1 MLSSVDLFTGVGGFS
16 LALKGI
22 AKPLLYCDV
31 SSDVRDTLSHLMK
44 KGKLPTAPIVDDV
57 KNMESIVK
65 AVRGRNVDIITAG
78 FPCIGFSKSGNMEG
92 FKNAQSG
99 LFWDTIKVVKKLRP
113 KMVFLENVA
122 EIVNSRDG
130 KDLQTIVAEF
140 QKNGFECE
148 WVIRSA
154 QSVGAP
160 QVRRRWFCLAVSGNK
175 PVIKLKES
183 YFDWSLESMP
193 RLVSIRDVD
202 FARRYSMLGNAIVPA
217 AARAAF
223 IQLYTSEAISKVK
236 TFPDIVLDPRHFT
249 AYKEGDHARRLKMT
263 LFPTPRAQMWR
274 RSYTL
279 TARTSR
285 DLPTFVL
292 FVKNIGGVAME
303 RPESDMV
310 VNIAFVEWLMGYPR
324 GWTSGP

>member
-1 MLSSVDLFTGVGGFS
+1 
-16 LALKGI
+16 
-22 AKPLLYCDV
+22 
-31 SSDVRDTLSHLMK
+31 
-44 KGKLPTAPIVDDV
+44 
-57 KNMESIVK
+57 ME
-65 AVRGRNVDIITAG
+65 
-78 FPCIGFSKSGNMEG
+78 
-92 FKNAQSG
+92 
-99 LFWDTIKVVKKLRP
+99 VVKKLRP

-122 EIVNSRDG
+122 EIVKSRDG
-130 KDLQTIVAEF
+130 KDLKTVVAEF
-140 QKNGFECE
+140 RKSGFECE

-175 PVIKLKES
+175 PVIKLKGS
-183 YFDWSLESMP
+183 CFDWSLESMP
-193 RLVSIRDVD
+193 RLVAIRGVD
-202 FARRYSMLGNAIVPA
+202 FAKRYSMLGNAVVPA

-223 IQLYTSEAISKVK
+223 IQLYTSKATVSKAK

-249 AYKEGDHARRLKMT
+249 AYKEGDHAQRLKTT

-274 RSYTL
+274 RGYTL
-279 TARTSR
+279 TARAGR

-324 GWTSGP
+324 GWTSMSATSPQARP